1 MLRLTVPLKPLR
13 LVKTILDDAEA
24 PCLTVSDEGLAFMV
38 KSGPVALGV
47 AVELRRDTAS
57 RTKMEIASSGMD
69 RMVMFFD
76 IGFSAPYSRG
86 NEDKPFFCTRQERS
100 CTECAPHHRDYSC
113 NLRKERD
120 CTLGDRMLD
129 MFIFCVSCLREYSV
143 EPGSLI
149 QRKGQPDDRHCQ
161 DYYEVLVLRIGEG
174 QACG

>member
-1 MLRLTVPLKPLR
+1 VLRLTVPLKPLR

-76 IGFSAPYSRG
+76 IGFSAPYSGG
-86 NEDKPFFCTRQERS
+86 NEDKPFFCT
-100 CTECAPHHRDYSC
+100 
-113 NLRKERD
+113 
-120 CTLGDRMLD
+120 LGGRMLD
-129 MFIFCVSCLREYSV
+129 MFVFGVSGLREYSV